1 MQDAEEIERCITD
14 DDGDDEDDDDEDDND
29 EFVPDPSVWKPGLED
44 LIYSNDTISKM
55 YHVSGL
61 SASASASLCTKPR
74 VDRTLAD
81 LPNQWNEK
89 HEIAFKPPLLPG
101 NK

>member
-55 YHVSGL
+55 CV
-61 SASASASLCTKPR
+61 
-74 VDRTLAD
+74 
-81 LPNQWNEK
+81 N
-89 HEIAFKPPLLPG
+89 PPSIHLLLMLI
-101 NK
+101 